1 MLKDE
6 DKIFKNLYNE
16 FGWEIENSLKRE
28 DWKDNSVDWITDN
41 IDKDVYLEMKDPKTN
56 VRVVVKNDMEYSLKN
71 SILMRAIGDVLQLR
85 YTESLREEEGGTY
98 GARTRG
104 SISRRP
110 SQEAT
115 ISVTF
120 DCNPALAEK
129 LIAIVHKEIE
139 GIKNGDIQQAD
150 LDKTL
155 TNYLK
160 EREESKNYNKYQMS
174 LLKNSVME
182 GYNMN
187 DPKNYENIVNSITIK
202 DLKNIAKKL
211 LKNSKSYEIVFKPK
225 K

>member
-1 MLKDE
+1 
-6 DKIFKNLYNE
+6 
-16 FGWEIENSLKRE
+16 
-28 DWKDNSVDWITDN
+28 
-41 IDKDVYLEMKDPKTN
+41 
-56 VRVVVKNDMEYSLKN
+56 
-71 SILMRAIGDVLQLR
+71 
-85 YTESLREEEGGTY
+85 
-98 GARTRG
+98 
-104 SISRRP
+104 
-110 SQEAT
+110 
-115 ISVTF
+115 
-120 DCNPALAEK
+120 
-129 LIAIVHKEIE
+129 VHKEIE

-160 EREESKNYNKYQMS
+160 EREESKNYNKFQMS